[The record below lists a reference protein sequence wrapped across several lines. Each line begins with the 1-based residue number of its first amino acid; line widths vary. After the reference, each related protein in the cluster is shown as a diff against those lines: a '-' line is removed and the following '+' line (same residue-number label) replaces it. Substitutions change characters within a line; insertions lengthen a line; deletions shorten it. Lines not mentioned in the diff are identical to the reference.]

1 MLVTDNTY
9 PRFYQ
14 RPAVHAW
21 NSGVFGY
28 QVLSPTDIRVFS
40 SQGEPNEYHPGRRSD
55 HYIEEQDLVA
65 DHYALTS
72 REALI
77 AEARRRGL
85 VYAGN

>member
-14 RPAVHAW
+14 RPDVDAW
-21 NSGVFGY
+21 NIGVFGY

-40 SQGEPNEYHPGRRSD
+40 SKGEPNEYQPGRRSD
-55 HYIEEQDLVA
+55 HYIKEQDLVA
-65 DHYALTS
+65 DNYARTS

-77 AEARRRGL
+77 AATRRRGL
-85 VYAGN
+85 VHAGN